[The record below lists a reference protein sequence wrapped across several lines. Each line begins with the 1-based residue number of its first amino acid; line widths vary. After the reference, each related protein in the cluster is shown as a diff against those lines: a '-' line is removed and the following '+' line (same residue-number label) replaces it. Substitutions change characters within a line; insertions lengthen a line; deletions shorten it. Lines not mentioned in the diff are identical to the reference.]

1 MSKITAY
8 KLIVRRSGKELVRDV
23 NKAIEEGYQ
32 PRDGP
37 LIADDGLGQLLV
49 KKTEYNEEKIQ
60 KYLIVGYS
68 DQDDVNAE
76 VSKNLANGYELYG
89 SIIMDNYAPPTI
101 FIQAMVCRKDMN
113 TSAESEKK

>member
-1 MSKITAY
+1 M
-8 KLIVRRSGKELVRDV
+8 VRDV

-37 LIADDGLGQLLV
+37 LIADGGLGQLLV

-60 KYLIVGYS
+60 KYLIVDYS

-89 SIIMDNYAPPTI
+89 SIIMDNYAPPTK
-101 FIQAMVCRKDMN
+101 FVQAMVCRKNMN
-113 TSAESEKK
+113 ASAESEKK